1 MGTGKARHVNRFQ
14 IQGVTIMEHCQ
25 IIEIIEL
32 WQKLLGDALDP
43 LQVALWAEEGTGY
56 APLQITR
63 QTGRSA
69 EINPSS

>member
-1 MGTGKARHVNRFQ
+1 
-14 IQGVTIMEHCQ
+14 MEHCQ